1 MLPFNDNIVKQVDN
15 RSLCAKRYEGV
26 SCSTDAMSGYCT
38 TLPSVV
44 SSYSEKD
51 LLESAWSWVRS
62 PLFAE
67 GYRNRGEKENSS
79 SSFLT
84 DITTCSLSIAL
95 LPPSPSSSA
104 AAAATAA
111 ATDHDTNALSGEG
124 KGITERESSLTIDT
138 SAPSSTAAAPAVT
151 AAGLLLSWIQQH
163 DTTHPNFKV
172 RYHLLIPHYSTLCPS
187 PICTQNDVC
196 TALICSPLFL

>member
-1 MLPFNDNIVKQVDN
+1 MLTFHHNIVEQVDN
-15 RSLCAKRYEGV
+15 RSLCAKRYEGA

-95 LPPSPSSSA
+95 LPPSSSPSSS
-104 AAAATAA
+104 AATAA
-111 ATDHDTNALSGEG
+111 ATDHDPSALSGEG
-124 KGITERESSLTIDT
+124 KGITGRESSLTIDI
-138 SAPSSTAAAPAVT
+138 SAPSSTPAAAPAVT

-172 RYHLLIPHYSTLCPS
+172 HYLLIPHCTTFCPS
-187 PICTQNDVC
+187 PKESIC
-196 TALICSPLFL
+196 I

>member
-1 MLPFNDNIVKQVDN
+1 
-15 RSLCAKRYEGV
+15 
-26 SCSTDAMSGYCT
+26 MSGYST

-95 LPPSPSSSA
+95 LPSSPSSAPSPA
-104 AAAATAA
+104 AAAA
-111 ATDHDTNALSGEG
+111 ATDHDTSALSKED
-124 KGITERESSLTIDT
+124 KGIIERESSLTIDT
-138 SAPSSTAAAPAVT
+138 SAPSSTPAAAPAVT
-151 AAGLLLSWIQQH
+151 AAGLLLSWIQEH

-172 RYHLLIPHYSTLCPS
+172 H
-187 PICTQNDVC
+187 
-196 TALICSPLFL
+196 

>member
-1 MLPFNDNIVKQVDN
+1 
-15 RSLCAKRYEGV
+15 
-26 SCSTDAMSGYCT
+26 MSAGYCT
-38 TLPSVV
+38 TLPSVI

-95 LPPSPSSSA
+95 LPSSSSAAPPA
-104 AAAATAA
+104 AAAATA
-111 ATDHDTNALSGEG
+111 TDHDTSALSKEG
-124 KGITERESSLTIDT
+124 KGITGRESSLTIDT
-138 SAPSSTAAAPAVT
+138 SAPSYTPTTAPAVT

-172 RYHLLIPHYSTLCPS
+172 HYLLLIPHSATLYPTS
-187 PICTQNDVC
+187 ICTLSYFTC
-196 TALICSPLFL
+196 ALH